1 MARRIFL
8 VALWLLLVL
17 PAICAAKTVST
28 ELERIK
34 SQIDQER
41 KKLES
46 AKREQN
52 KVLSEMELIDK
63 KINLFNQKSA
73 ELKRRQ
79 TLIWSQV
86 RTLEQEISKIK
97 ARLDAQKETLAR
109 RLRARYE
116 MGEVGTLE
124 VLFSSQQIS
133 DLVLRDEYLGRVY
146 EMDRKLIREYQQGL
160 MELDQKKSELS
171 EKQVELEA
179 NIQAAG
185 WTVEQLSGEKAGK
198 NQILDKVRQEKEAHL
213 SALSELEDAERN
225 LEEELKKIEK
235 AEKKK
240 PKITPNRPEPVHAP
254 PLSKF
259 CMPVPGKIEEK
270 FGPLIDPKF
279 GTQTMHKGVDIGAR
293 PGSTVRAIGSGSI
306 AYADWFR
313 GYGNLVIIDHNNGY
327 YSLYAHLD
335 RMDKSAGDDV
345 KKGQALGTVGDTG
358 SLKGPFLY
366 FELRYHTQAVDPENY
381 LETGCVISAA
391 SQ

>member
-1 MARRIFL
+1 MARRIFW
-8 VALWLLLVL
+8 VALSLMLVL
-17 PAICAAKTVST
+17 PAICAAKTVSA

-34 SQIDQER
+34 SQIEQER

-46 AKREQN
+46 ANREQN

-73 ELKRRQ
+73 ELKRQQ
-79 TLIWSQV
+79 TLISSQI

-146 EMDRKLIREYQQGL
+146 ELDQKLIREYQQGL
-160 MELDQKKSELS
+160 IELDRKKNELS

-179 NIQAAG
+179 NIQAAT
-185 WTVEQLSGEKAGK
+185 WTLEQLSGEKAGK
-198 NQILDKVRQEKEAHL
+198 DQILEKVRQEKQAHL
-213 SALSELEDAERN
+213 SALSELEDAERA

-240 PKITPNRPEPVHAP
+240 PKITPNRPEPVNAP
-254 PLSKF
+254 PLGKF
-259 CMPVPGKIEEK
+259 CMPVSGKIEEK

-293 PGSTVRAIGSGSI
+293 PGQTVRAIGSGSV

-313 GYGNLVIIDHNNGY
+313 GYGNLIIIDHNNGY

-335 RMDKSAGDDV
+335 RLDKSAGDDV
-345 KKGQALGTVGDTG
+345 KKGQAVGTVGDTG

-381 LETGCVISAA
+381 LETGCVINAV

>member
-1 MARRIFL
+1 MARRIFFI
-8 VALWLLLVL
+8 ALSLILVL

-46 AKREQN
+46 ANREQN

-63 KINLFNQKSA
+63 KISLFNQKSA

-146 EMDRKLIREYQQGL
+146 EMDRGLIREYQQGL
-160 MELDQKKSELS
+160 IELDLKKNELS

-185 WTVEQLSGEKAGK
+185 WALEQLSGEKAGK
-198 NQILDKVRQEKEAHL
+198 NQILEKVRQEKQAHL
-213 SALSELEDAERN
+213 SALSELEDAERA

-240 PKITPNRPEPVHAP
+240 PKITHNRPEPVNVP
-254 PLSKF
+254 PLGKF
-259 CMPVPGKIEEK
+259 CMPAPGKIEEK

-293 PGSTVRAIGSGSI
+293 PGQTVRAIGSGSV

-313 GYGNLVIIDHNNGY
+313 GYGNLIIIDHNNGY

>member
-1 MARRIFL
+1 MARAIFFI
-8 VALWLLLVL
+8 ALSLLLVL
-17 PAICAAKTVST
+17 PSAGGAKTVPS

-34 SQIDQER
+34 NQIEQER
-41 KKLES
+41 KKLET
-46 AKREQN
+46 ANKEQN
-52 KVLSEMELIDK
+52 KILSEMELIDK
-63 KINLFNQKSA
+63 KIGLFSRKTE
-73 ELKRRQ
+73 ELKRQ
-79 TLIWSQV
+79 QALIQSQI
-86 RTLEQEISKIK
+86 RTLEQEIQKIK

-146 EMDRKLIREYQQGL
+146 EMDRQLISEYQQGL
-160 MELDQKKSELS
+160 IELDQKKTELS

-185 WTVEQLSGEKAGK
+185 WTVDQLSGEKTGK
-198 NQILDKVRQEKEAHL
+198 NQILEKVKQEKQSHL
-213 SALSELEDAERN
+213 SAISELQEAERA
-225 LEEELKKIEK
+225 LEDELKKIEK

-240 PKITPNRPEPVHAP
+240 PKTRPNQPEPVNAP

-259 CMPVPGKIEEK
+259 CMPVTGKIEEK
-270 FGPLIDPKF
+270 FGPRIDPTF
-279 GTQTMHKGVDIGAR
+279 GTQTTHKGVDIDAR
-293 PGSTVRAIGSGSI
+293 PGQTVRAIGSGQV

-335 RMDKSAGDDV
+335 RIDKSAGDEV
-345 KKGQALGTVGDTG
+345 RKGQALGTVGDTG

-366 FELRYHTQAVDPENY
+366 FELRFHTQAVDPENY
-381 LETGCVISAA
+381 LETNCVVSAV

>member
-1 MARRIFL
+1 MARRIFFI
-8 VALWLLLVL
+8 ALSLMLVL

-73 ELKRRQ
+73 ELKRQQ
-79 TLIWSQV
+79 TLISSSI

-160 MELDQKKSELS
+160 IELDQKKSELS

-198 NQILDKVRQEKEAHL
+198 NQILDKVRQEKQAHL
-213 SALSELEDAERN
+213 SALAELQEAERA

-240 PKITPNRPEPVHAP
+240 PKITPNRPEPANAP

-279 GTQTMHKGVDIGAR
+279 GTQTMHKGVDIGAK
-293 PGSTVRAIGSGSI
+293 PGSTVRAIGAGSV

-313 GYGNLVIIDHNNGY
+313 GYGNLIIIDHNNGY

-381 LETGCVISAA
+381 LETGCVVSAA